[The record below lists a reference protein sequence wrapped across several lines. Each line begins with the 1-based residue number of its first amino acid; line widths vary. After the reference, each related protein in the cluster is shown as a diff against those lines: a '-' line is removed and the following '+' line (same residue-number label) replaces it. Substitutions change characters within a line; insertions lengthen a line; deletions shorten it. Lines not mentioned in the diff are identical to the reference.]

1 MWQAQIFTLYP
12 DIFPGPFSKGL
23 YGKAL
28 SNKLWDLKVVNI
40 RDAAEDKHKT
50 VTKQNE
56 LLMEML
62 SKLIRG
68 KNE

>member
-1 MWQAQIFTLYP
+1 MESKLINELVSKWQREMTDTEQYHAQAIDNLE
-12 DIFPGPFSKGL
+12 DRI
-23 YGKAL
+23 A
-28 SNKLWDLKVVNI
+28 KL
-40 RDAAEDKHKT
+40 EDKHKT

>member
-1 MWQAQIFTLYP
+1 MIHDLVSDWRKKMTDTEQYHAQAIDNLEDRIAQL
-12 DIFPGPFSKGL
+12 
-23 YGKAL
+23 
-28 SNKLWDLKVVNI
+28 
-40 RDAAEDKHKT
+40 EDKHKT

>member
-1 MWQAQIFTLYP
+1 MTDTEQYHAQAIDMLENR
-12 DIFPGPFSKGL
+12 I
-23 YGKAL
+23 A
-28 SNKLWDLKVVNI
+28 KL
-40 RDAAEDKHKT
+40 EDKHKT

-56 LLMEML
+56 LLMEIL

>member
-1 MWQAQIFTLYP
+1 MINELVSKWNKQMTDTEQYHAQAIDLLEER
-12 DIFPGPFSKGL
+12 I
-23 YGKAL
+23 A
-28 SNKLWDLKVVNI
+28 KL
-40 RDAAEDKHKT
+40 EDKHKT

>member
-1 MWQAQIFTLYP
+1 MINELVNKWTKEMTDTEQYHAQAIDNLE
-12 DIFPGPFSKGL
+12 DRI
-23 YGKAL
+23 A
-28 SNKLWDLKVVNI
+28 KL
-40 RDAAEDKHKT
+40 EDKHKT

>member
-1 MWQAQIFTLYP
+1 MESKLINELVSKWQREMTDTEQYHAQAI
-12 DIFPGPFSKGL
+12 DIL
-23 YGKAL
+23 EDRIA
-28 SNKLWDLKVVNI
+28 KL
-40 RDAAEDKHKT
+40 EDKHKT

>member
-1 MWQAQIFTLYP
+1 MESKLINELVSKWQREMTDTEQYHAQAIDLLEER
-12 DIFPGPFSKGL
+12 I
-23 YGKAL
+23 A
-28 SNKLWDLKVVNI
+28 KL
-40 RDAAEDKHKT
+40 EDKHKT

>member
-1 MWQAQIFTLYP
+1 LINELVSKWQREMTDTEQYHAQAIDMLENR
-12 DIFPGPFSKGL
+12 I
-23 YGKAL
+23 A
-28 SNKLWDLKVVNI
+28 KL
-40 RDAAEDKHKT
+40 EDKHKT

-56 LLMEML
+56 LLMEIL

>member
-1 MWQAQIFTLYP
+1 MINELVSKWQREMTDTEQYHAQAIDMLE
-12 DIFPGPFSKGL
+12 DRI
-23 YGKAL
+23 A
-28 SNKLWDLKVVNI
+28 KL
-40 RDAAEDKHKT
+40 EDKHKT

>member
-1 MWQAQIFTLYP
+1 MMLNELVSKWQREMTDTEQYHAQAIDLLEKR
-12 DIFPGPFSKGL
+12 I
-23 YGKAL
+23 A
-28 SNKLWDLKVVNI
+28 KL
-40 RDAAEDKHKT
+40 ESKHKT